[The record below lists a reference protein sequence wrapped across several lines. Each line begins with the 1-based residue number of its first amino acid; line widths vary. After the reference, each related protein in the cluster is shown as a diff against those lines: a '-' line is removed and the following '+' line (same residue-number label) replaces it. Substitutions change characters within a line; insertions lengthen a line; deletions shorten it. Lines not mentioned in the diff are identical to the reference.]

1 MSGLSLNLAPKERF
15 LINGA
20 VVEAGPRR
28 SRITIIT
35 PNTRVLRMKDAIHPE
50 CSETPLGRI
59 CYNLQLVLTG
69 DTNLDSKTVISAI
82 DNISSILVDVRS
94 RRIFE
99 SAKSA
104 LKEDRPYTALKL
116 IKQLLPIEKH
126 LLEMGLENAVIN
138 GSVSCVATH

>member
-20 VVEAGPRR
+20 VVEGGPRR

-35 PNTRVLRMKDAIHPE
+35 PDTKVLRLKDAIHPE

-69 DTNLDSKTVISAI
+69 DTKLDGKMMISAI
-82 DNISSILVDVRS
+82 DSISSILVDVRS
-94 RRIFE
+94 RQIFE

-104 LKEDRPYTALKL
+104 LKENRPYTALKL

-126 LLEMGLENAVIN
+126 LLEMRLEN
-138 GSVSCVATH
+138 SVVHGRTL

>member
-20 VVEAGPRR
+20 VIEGGPRR

-35 PNTRVLRMKDAIHPE
+35 PNTRVLRVKDAIRPE

-59 CYNLQLVLTG
+59 CYDLQLVLIG
-69 DTNLDSKTVISAI
+69 DTELNCKTVISAI
-82 DNISSILVDVRS
+82 DNISSILGDARS
-94 RRIFE
+94 RQIFE

-116 IKQLLPIEKH
+116 IRQLLPVEKH
-126 LLEMGLENAVIN
+126 LLEMRLEHSVAN
-138 GSVSCVATH
+138 GSV

>member
-20 VVEAGPRR
+20 VIESGSRR
-28 SRITIIT
+28 SRITIVT

-59 CYNLQLVLTG
+59 CYSLQLVLTG
-69 DTNLDSKTVISAI
+69 DTKLESQMVISAI

-94 RRIFE
+94 RQIFE

-116 IKQLLPIEKH
+116 IRQLLPVEKH
-126 LLEMGLENAVIN
+126 LLEMRLEHSVAN
-138 GSVSCVATH
+138 GSV